1 MSKKI
6 LSFLIFSFIIMSSL
20 ESFSQATDQKISTA
34 AASWTAKM
42 NEWLKLSPEKS
53 AQLTK
58 LNEQMLISI
67 QDAYKPVK
75 SNPSATDDEK
85 KAAANKFRDAMR
97 KRDKEINQLL
107 SADELAILKAHQNES
122 RALAQTKIMSNQ
134 LDLSPDQE
142 SKIEAINLEASKKLP
157 ANTGRR
163 NRSEISNSEKKE
175 RGQEMRKIQ
184 QEKEKAYAE
193 VLNADQM
200 KKYTETRDKARK
212 QMRNRKKSG
221 NQ

>member
-1 MSKKI
+1 MSKKF
-6 LSFLIFSFIIMSSL
+6 LSSLFFSLIIMSNL

-42 NEWLKLSPEKS
+42 NEWLKLSPEKT

-58 LNEQMLISI
+58 LNEQMLVSI

-75 SNPSATDDEK
+75 SNPLATDDEK

-97 KRDKEINQLL
+97 KRDKELNQLL
-107 SADELAILKAHQNES
+107 STDEQAVLKSHQNES
-122 RALAQTKIMSNQ
+122 RAIAQTKIMSNQ
-134 LDLSPDQE
+134 LDLSPEQE

-163 NRSEISNSEKKE
+163 NGSEISNSEKKE
-175 RGQEMRKIQ
+175 RGQEMRKVQ

-193 VLNADQM
+193 VLTAEQM
-200 KKYTETRDKARK
+200 KKYTDTRDKARK
-212 QMRNRKKSG
+212 QMKSRKRSG